1 MIGFASIS
9 PQILQILDST
19 DPKEMPILPSGA
31 LTMALI
37 SAAPHLEHLIKCD
50 HMLLTVMCVSYLRH
64 IPNIST
70 DRRLIIN
77 NPHSK
82 HYIAMAT
89 PKNPADQPFPLIAT
103 PTSQL
108 RNGED
113 VCIL

>member
-9 PQILQILDST
+9 PQIFQILDST
-19 DPKEMPILPSGA
+19 DPKEMPILPSSA

-37 SAAPHLEHLIKCD
+37 SAAPHLEHLIKCG

-64 IPNIST
+64 IPSTST
-70 DRRLIIN
+70 DRWFTIKI
-77 NPHSK
+77 PHSK

-108 RNGED
+108 HNGEY